1 MRTVIVKT
9 SQIMHFLVN
18 QARGYDNMG
27 LTLKDLYNL
36 LDIESWSIILEI
48 DSEFALACFTL
59 EDLYNLLDVKSRFII
74 LETDSEFALAYLK
87 GKVDMDLNFFYKYI
101 VDKENRFANLL

>member
-1 MRTVIVKT
+1 MKTVIVKT

-48 DSEFALACFTL
+48 DS
-59 EDLYNLLDVKSRFII
+59 
-74 LETDSEFALAYLK
+74 
-87 GKVDMDLNFFYKYI
+87 
-101 VDKENRFANLL
+101 